1 MDDADDEGHGQ
12 HQDDD
17 GVVAQPLLY
26 RLARYFLGSFHD
38 RQPPCLLIGR
48 RRFGRGLELGRQ
60 SMMFSCVASLPSM
73 KPVMRPSHMTMTR
86 LDIPMISL
94 ISEEIMM
101 MLLPCLA
108 RSAMM
113 Q

>member
-1 MDDADDEGHGQ
+1 
-12 HQDDD
+12 
-17 GVVAQPLLY
+17 
-26 RLARYFLGSFHD
+26 
-38 RQPPCLLIGR
+38 
-48 RRFGRGLELGRQ
+48 
-60 SMMFSCVASLPSM
+60 MMFSWVASLPSM

-108 RSAMM
+108 SSAMM